1 MYEDILSDYAKRT
14 VTFESHPF
22 LDHPQASIHPCKHP
36 QAMKRI
42 LDQAARNGK
51 GVDPAQALFFFL
63 KFIANMVP
71 TVDYDF
77 THDVVAG

>member
-1 MYEDILSDYAKRT
+1 
-14 VTFESHPF
+14 
-22 LDHPQASIHPCKHP
+22 
-36 QAMKRI
+36 MKTI
-42 LDQAARNGK
+42 RNGK

-71 TVDYDF
+71 TIDYDF

>member
-1 MYEDILSDYAKRT
+1 MGPQPP
-14 VTFESHPF
+14 PF
-22 LDHPQASIHPCKHP
+22 SLFPDSQVSTPHASIHPCKHP

-71 TVDYDF
+71 TIDYDF
-77 THDVVAG
+77 THDAVAG